1 MSFQKS
7 TITNNQETEI
17 EKKKK
22 RVPVSSASTYKSKGQ
37 VFERDCEIFS
47 CMLNQTNINSNN
59 NKYYE
64 IQIIEIGNGF
74 ILFTHWGRVGSN
86 GYTNE
91 KSYEKEDVCIE
102 EFKKKFFQKTAN
114 RWNDRA
120 NFKCVQRKYNMLE
133 IDY

>member
-17 EKKKK
+17 ETKKK

-37 VFERDCEIFS
+37 VYEKDCEIFA
-47 CMLNQTNINSNN
+47 CVLNQTGINSNN
-59 NKYYE
+59 NKFYE
-64 IQIIEIGNGF
+64 IQIIEIGNEF

-86 GYTNE
+86 GLRRE
-91 KSYEKEDVCIE
+91 RSYEKADVCIE

-120 NFKCVQRKYNMLE
+120 NFQCVQRKYNMLE
-133 IDY
+133 INY